1 MAEWAIDSE
10 AMRTRGITVLVKSNK
25 LVKKIS
31 RRNIFRKLKLDIN
44 PFLPPKHYK
53 YGGRFSPLAGYTS
66 SNQWLGS
73 AGARLLRDARHKRH
87 RSLHGSM
94 CRMVSN
100 ATKAR
105 STLRRVAEQLLIL
118 ANDLG
123 Q

>member
-1 MAEWAIDSE
+1 MKIGYFEHV
-10 AMRTRGITVLVKSNK
+10 MLVSH
-25 LVKKIS
+25 LS
-31 RRNIFRKLKLDIN
+31 AHHAQCLK
-44 PFLPPKHYK
+44 
-53 YGGRFSPLAGYTS
+53 PLNCRCKDNTS

-87 RSLHGSM
+87 RSLHGSTCGM
-94 CRMVSN
+94 DSN

-118 ANDLG
+118 ANEG